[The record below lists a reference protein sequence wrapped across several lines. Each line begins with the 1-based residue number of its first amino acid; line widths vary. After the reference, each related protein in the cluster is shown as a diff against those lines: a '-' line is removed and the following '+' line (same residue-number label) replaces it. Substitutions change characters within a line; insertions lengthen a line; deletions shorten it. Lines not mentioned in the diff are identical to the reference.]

1 MMSKIMQNI
10 YKLRITKLLLC
21 VIAAF
26 CLTQEAAGQLY
37 SPNYSTPENSGGS
50 NYNQC
55 QPSSSNG
62 KWTTECPPGNEKRND
77 INPQCVRNQNK
88 NSCVNTMPV
97 KGSVARIPE
106 DVCYRGT
113 GWSNKRNHNG
123 VDYAVPSGTPVT
135 AAADGIAYVNG
146 CNHGGGRVVK
156 IVHKKSLSASQA
168 AYSENSKN
176 EYTTVYMHLSQINV
190 SDGARVTKGQ
200 QIGLAGGSNCDGNGN
215 IIENYYGSHLHFEM
229 RDGNARNTN
238 ALPVLDPLCNS
249 IQTLCEEK
257 STNPFYANQG
267 QIDYDAM
274 QCRDCSKNPQAC
286 EKTEEEPEEE
296 KSEEQKK
303 VDKAMASSDCVTM
316 YPEDNLLL
324 LAATGESGNDAGR
337 TNWYSSING
346 CYGNGITEGKDH
358 GGCSYGFVQM
368 ACGSTAG
375 GKVSDGSYGS
385 FRKFM
390 TRLEKEQPALFAKLS
405 QGNDLNTTIKYAC
418 NDQAYPEQ
426 NAAFRAAWES
436 LGSNQAFFDL
446 QYTVNYEEYVKKYA
460 IPFAKNAGINW
471 DTLSPELQMTFASAA
486 VAAPGLC
493 QNMINDLV
501 AKYGTDLN
509 IHRDEAITDAAII
522 RADKGY
528 KNYLNKGGDA
538 TYLAAKAR
546 AEKDAERT
554 LLSAQLRDAIEQSK
568 IAGSKYYGMSP
579 DEIAIDMT
587 GMRLCTEDEMGKT
600 PNYDGSGSGSV
611 VNSSATAAANQIAQE
626 GGGSR
631 DCSVSNYR
639 NSFKSCI
646 FCDIFRILFNTA
658 STMAKAAYDT
668 LVSGVINLVIVGTAL
683 WIAMTIL
690 SYISSFETKDPRNL
704 AKILLNQGF
713 IVIVVIIILSAGSN
727 DFMSLILEPI
737 FNTGMEL
744 GKLAI
749 SGDGGVTCNPDS
761 TGGILSASDGGGLP
775 PSMGV
780 NILCLID
787 AIQGKILDIMAV
799 GSSSICIA
807 FYIKSWHHIVIFPH
821 FGYLITG
828 LLLWIGALLLLIIY
842 PWLLVDALLQICVA
856 VVLLPVAIGGYAFK
870 TTRQMFVGKVWGTF
884 LNAMFSF
891 MFLSIVIAI
900 LIKAL
905 DDVTADAFDR
915 SLVSTGDSGSA
926 YEAIITGA
934 KSIAWWTINLL
945 KLVFIML
952 LGWAVLGEANKFA
965 GRFSNGISTGGIGSQ
980 VGTLA
985 ASGARGVANKA
996 GGVALSAAQKGGS
1009 MVKETV
1015 SEKYNDLKMA
1025 NQNRKMRNRMEQA
1038 AEKGVDNGNGTMS
1051 YRNRW
1056 GRKFT
1061 VNKDGSG
1068 YSYKNLRGQTITKTT
1083 STNENG
1089 KKVINITTTKKNGE
1103 STTVSNDGYI
1113 KSTVV
1118 KDKSG
1123 KITQQK
1129 TEMMAAAGKHLINKD
1144 GSVNQI
1150 ALNNIMQNSGQDA
1163 ETVKLAVMEQM
1174 IKERFAGLQV
1184 PDMSRSF
1191 RSRTLASGVDA
1202 QGRSTFSLAQQNTD
1216 GTTTN
1221 MSITFG
1227 ENGRILT
1234 ELETISAFRNN
1245 ATKYSSDGIINRRS
1259 RYHYKNGE
1267 IDPKSVEN
1275 AYSFTNYYHNLYG
1288 NGMNSL
1294 GQFANG
1300 IPSDQVMFSA
1310 EELGEF
1316 QEQIANTGTQTPL
1329 EGFK

>member
-303 VDKAMASSDCVTM
+303 VDKAMASSDCVEM
-316 YPEDNLLL
+316 FPEDDMLMLS
-324 LAATGESGNDAGR
+324 ATGESGRDAGK
-337 TNWYSSING
+337 TNWYKKYNG
-346 CYGNGITEGKDH
+346 CYGNAPGTEGKDK
-358 GGCSYGFVQM
+358 GGCSYGANQM

-375 GKVSDGSYGS
+375 GKVSDGSFGN
-385 FRKFM
+385 FRNFM
-390 TRLEKEQPALFAKLS
+390 TRLEKEKPELFAKLS

-426 NAAFRAAWES
+426 NAAFRAAWEA
-436 LGSNQAFFDL
+436 LGSDREFFDF
-446 QYTVNYEEYVKKYA
+446 QYTVNYDTYVGDTKRLV
-460 IPFAKNAGINW
+460 KNAGLNW
-471 DTLSPELQMTFASAA
+471 DALSPEVQMTF
-486 VAAPGLC
+486 VAA
-493 QNMINDLV
+493 DV
-501 AKYGTDLN
+501 AGPAMFKKMLSQLQEKYGKNLDTSDRNL
-509 IHRDEAITDAAII
+509 IIDANNI
-522 RADKGY
+522 RAGSY
-528 KNYLNKGGDA
+528 KNYLESGGEQ
-538 TYLAAKAR
+538 TYLAVQGRAK
-546 AEKDAERT
+546 EDIERT

-600 PNYDGSGSGSV
+600 PNYDGSSSGSV

-668 LVSGVINLVIVGTAL
+668 LVGGVINLVIVGTAL

-1038 AEKGVDNGNGTMS
+1038 AEKGVDNGDGTMS